1 MRTWHGVTGRAGRV
15 IGVMLLWVLAVA
27 LLAMAHVERSHAVI
41 QPADKLE
48 ATIFSY
54 DGTDFVRTKTT
65 VVTADGKSAAGT
77 KLDRETAAYKALTE
91 KHSYVG
97 EVTVLGKKYDADYAP
112 LVSDDGK
119 LTGALFI
126 GVPK

>member
-27 LLAMAHVERSHAVI
+27 LLAMAHVERSHAVV

-112 LVSDDGK
+112 LVGDDGK

>member
-65 VVTADGKSAAGT
+65 VVTADGKSAAGRNGPSADVSARVFAAAGRS
-77 KLDRETAAYKALTE
+77 LDRGWE
-91 KHSYVG
+91 KSRGSLIMLDWRVG
-97 EVTVLGKKYDADYAP
+97 QVRDRYGRQEKPQA
-112 LVSDDGK
+112 S
-119 LTGALFI
+119 
-126 GVPK
+126 

>member
-27 LLAMAHVERSHAVI
+27 LLAMAHVERSHAVV